1 MKDSLAFHKRRER
14 VKILTIVGTRPEA
27 IKMVPVIR
35 ALRGLPRLELF
46 SVTTGQHRE
55 MLDQVFVA
63 FGEKPDHDL
72 KVMKSNQSLAEITTS
87 VLNGVAELYSTYR
100 PNLVLVQGDTTTAMA
115 AAIGAFYAGIPVGHV
130 EAGLRSGN
138 LKQPWPEEFNRVLI
152 DSVAELL
159 FAPTTEART
168 NLLGEYNRKAK
179 IHVTGNTG
187 IDALFIALEMLRSD
201 SARNAQICD
210 RYSYL
215 NDQKRLILVTGHR
228 RENFGR
234 GLKNVCDALVEISL
248 RRDVQVLYP
257 VHLNPNVR
265 LPVLKRLKSQKNI
278 RLIQPVDFF
287 DMVHLMQRA
296 YLIITD
302 SGGIQEEAPA
312 LGKPVLVT
320 RNTTERP
327 EAVLMGSVKLVGT
340 DPSLIHREAVLLLE
354 DDAVYRQR
362 ARPVF
367 PYGDGKAAG
376 RIRRI
381 ISSEFA

>member
-1 MKDSLAFHKRRER
+1 MKSALSSNKRKYRAT
-14 VKILTIVGTRPEA
+14 VLTIVGTRPEA
-27 IKMVPVIR
+27 VKMVPVIR
-35 ALRGLPRLELF
+35 ALRSDPRLHII

-55 MLDQVFVA
+55 MLDQVFGA

-72 KVMKSNQSLAEITTS
+72 KIMKSNQSLAEVTTS
-87 VLNGVAELYSTYR
+87 VLSGVAELYSTYR

-115 AAIGAFYAGIPVGHV
+115 ATLGAFYAGITVGHV
-130 EAGLRSGN
+130 EAGLRSGD

-152 DSVAELL
+152 DSVAQLL
-159 FAPTTEART
+159 FAPTSEART
-168 NLLGEYNRKAK
+168 NLLAEYNRRAK
-179 IHVTGNTG
+179 IYVTGNTG
-187 IDALFIALEMLRSD
+187 IDALLIAVEILRSEP
-201 SARNAQICD
+201 ARKAQIRE

-215 NDQKRLILVTGHR
+215 DNERRLILVTGHR
-228 RENFGR
+228 RENFGA
-234 GLKNVCDALVEISL
+234 GLEHICDALGEISS
-248 RRDVQVLYP
+248 RSDVQILYP

-265 LPVLKRLKSQKNI
+265 VPVLQRLKARRNI
-278 RLIQPVDFF
+278 RLIEPVEFF
-287 DMVHLMQRA
+287 DMVYLMERA

-327 EAVLMGSVKLVGT
+327 EAVLMGTVKLVGT
-340 DPSLIHREAVLLLE
+340 DPSVIHREAVLLLE
-354 DDAVYRQR
+354 DDATYRER

-376 RIRRI
+376 RIRKI
-381 ISSEFA
+381 ISREFT